1 MYNGIRSNNVD
12 VKTDS
17 LKKLAS
23 LSQDVT
29 FAQEFINR
37 NGLKLI
43 FCIVE
48 EGNE

>member
-1 MYNGIRSNNVD
+1 MYVGIQSKNVD

-23 LSQDVT
+23 LSQDIT
-29 FAQEFINR
+29 FAQEFISR
-37 NGLKLI
+37 NGLKQI
-43 FCIVE
+43 YSIVE